1 MTNVPAPQ
9 DTSYEPL
16 KRQIQRFESEDTP
29 DLETPKDHNGVLY
42 VVLVVAG
49 IGFALPYNR

>member
-1 MTNVPAPQ
+1 MTNIPIAQ
-9 DTSYEPL
+9 EASYEPL
-16 KRQIQRFESEDTP
+16 ERQIQRFESEDTP
-29 DLETPKDHNGVLY
+29 DLETLKDHNGVLY